1 MYIEFSLPSG
11 SAGMAAQFVDSHISK
26 VLQQWSSQYNIPSN
40 SKVIKYKK
48 RVTFDNDGDYSFFAM
63 TWNPKQIAWLNY
75 ELIEPMKTRQP

>member
-11 SAGMAAQFVDSHISK
+11 SSGMAAQFVESHI
-26 VLQQWSSQYNIPSN
+26 

-48 RVTFDNDGDYSFFAM
+48 RVTFANDSDYSFFAM
-63 TWNPKQIAWLNY
+63 TWNPKQISWLNY